1 MRRMEEAAPQAAQE
15 DVEEALAYLELLYGD
30 TFDVGHDEQGYWAKP
45 DGSDKVFRADD
56 ATSLTK
62 QMEGWLAR

>member
-1 MRRMEEAAPQAAQE
+1 MDEAAAQAAQE
-15 DVEEALAYLELLYGD
+15 DVGQAVSYLRLLYGD

-56 ATSLTK
+56 PTELARK
-62 QMEGWLAR
+62 MEKWLAR